1 MANILKIDFFLT
13 YFLKNLFP
21 DNLFFQQFF
30 SFFSLKGYSFFIWVI
45 MIIFVVFFEEKKHPG
60 ISKKDKQFIF
70 SFLFAFILT
79 ILIVELPLKN
89 FFHRLRPYASDLNQS
104 VWNNQ
109 QSFLSK
115 FQSISADFNCYGF
128 SFPSGHAATA
138 FASATILA
146 FFDKKRKWFYYL
158 VATLIAYS
166 RIFLL
171 CHYFFDVVVGGI
183 LGYAIGKMVLRFTS
197 PPHKTSPDRL

>member
-1 MANILKIDFFLT
+1 MSEILKLDFFLT
-13 YFLKNLFP
+13 DFLRNFLPHNLIF
-21 DNLFFQQFF
+21 NSFF
-30 SFFSLKGYSFFIWVI
+30 SFLSIRGLSFLFWVI
-45 MIIFVVFFEEKKHPG
+45 IILFLIYLEERKNPG

-70 SFLFAFILT
+70 SFLFAFFLT
-79 ILIVELPLKN
+79 ILIVEIPLKN
-89 FFHRLRPYASDLNQS
+89 FFRRQRPYVTTLNQS
-104 VWNNQ
+104 ILRFRGQNPHC
-109 QSFLSK
+109 F
-115 FQSISADFNCYGF
+115 GF

-166 RIFLL
+166 RIFLS

-183 LGYAIGKMVLRFTS
+183 LGFVIGKMVLNIR
-197 PPHKTSPDRL
+197 H